1 MNTAQFFISYRNVEP
16 DATWAYW
23 VAWQIELKYGEGSCL
38 IQEWD
43 FSPNGNFIK
52 NMHKGALCDFTI
64 AIGSP
69 NYFTSEYTADE
80 WTAAFHERKL
90 ILLEIAPCQT
100 LGLLAPTFSLR
111 LYDSTEDKASE
122 ALYQHLERVIAFNEH
137 GRMKPVESPAFPQ
150 GCLKGHNLTNKPCN
164 LPYPCSSYFV
174 CEQDVW
180 HRLKNVVVP
189 CTTTN
194 LVRSVT
200 VLHGLHGIG
209 KTTAAVAFGWE
220 HLSDFTAVL
229 WISANSKEVL
239 HSSLGSLCEFE
250 ALDLPEQ
257 KETDNIKRVEAVR
270 RWLKGHTG
278 WLLIVDNVDT
288 EEARDFLFECVPAA
302 FAGTLL
308 ATSCLSDWD
317 STCHAIEMLTWTHAL
332 GADFFIK
339 RLQLDQSSWP
349 TVARLSDALGG
360 LPLALEQAAAHMRQ
374 TRTSPDDYLTKLVDD
389 IKQAVHAQAKG
400 ATQYSHSFT
409 AIINQSLAHLS
420 TEARFTLEL
429 AAFLAPN
436 HQMIKIYEV
445 LTTHPRRSQMAEHG
459 VPIYLKDANQHVS
472 ELNQWSFITRR
483 EDDFDVHPLVQLAVK
498 ELLSVEEQRQRV
510 AVLLR
515 MFVMPFV
522 ETASPSDSSTW
533 NFWRYLFPHMDA
545 LLVHLRDLSDQH
557 ALGLLLNSMGTFLN
571 VQGLHEDAVAFLIDS
586 VRFAELSRGMDHPD
600 TAGALNNLADALT
613 SCGKPN
619 EAKPLLLRVIEI
631 TEKNEPQVKHAK
643 SACWSNY
650 GSCLKALG
658 DLDGAEH
665 AFRKA
670 MAYDAARDGSNDEHG
685 LIVKNNLANILNQN
699 GANDEAEQ
707 LYLSVIQHT
716 QDNAALACTLTNLG
730 ALLYETGRPKPAV
743 TMLELALQL
752 FMRYYSPEHPHIKKT
767 TRHLTFARQMV
778 AQKDVK
784 PGQSD

>member
-16 DATWAYW
+16 DAKWAYW
-23 VAWQIELKYGEGSCL
+23 VAWQIELKYGEGSCR

-43 FSPNGNFIK
+43 FSPNGNFIT
-52 NMHKGALCDFTI
+52 NMQKGALCDFTI

-69 NYFTSEYTADE
+69 NYFTSEYTTDE

-100 LGLLAPTFSLR
+100 LGLLSPIFRLR
-111 LYDSTEDKASE
+111 LYDSTEDEASE

-137 GRMKPVESPAFPQ
+137 GRMKPVDAPAFPQ
-150 GCLKGHNLTNKPCN
+150 GCVTGHNLTNKPCN
-164 LPYPCSSYFV
+164 LPYPCSLYFV

-180 HRLKNVVVP
+180 QRLKNVAAP
-189 CTTTN
+189 CTTKTFG
-194 LVRSVT
+194 RSVT

-229 WISANSKEVL
+229 WLSANSKEVL
-239 HSSLGSLCEFE
+239 HSSFGSLCEFE

-278 WLLIVDNVDT
+278 WLLIVDNVDS

-332 GADFFIK
+332 GAVFFIK

-360 LPLALEQAAAHMRQ
+360 LPLALEQAAAYMRQ
-374 TRTSPDDYLTKLVDD
+374 TRISPDAYLTRLLDD
-389 IKQAVHAQAKG
+389 IKQAVHAQASG
-400 ATQYSHSFT
+400 ATKYSHSFV
-409 AIINQSLAHLS
+409 AIIKQSLAHLS
-420 TEARFTLEL
+420 SEARFTLEL

-445 LTTHPRRSQMAEHG
+445 LTTHPRRSQMEANG
-459 VPIYLKDANQHVS
+459 VPVYLKDADQHVT
-472 ELNQWSFITRR
+472 ELNLWSFIIRR
-483 EDDFDVHPLVQLAVK
+483 EDDFDVHPLVQLAVQ
-498 ELLSVEEQRQRV
+498 ELLSAQEQKQRIS
-510 AVLLR
+510 VLLH
-515 MFVMPFV
+515 MFIMPFV

-533 NFWRYLFPHMDA
+533 DFWRYVFPHMDA
-545 LLVHLRDLSDQH
+545 LLVHLQDHGDYH
-557 ALGLLLNSMGTFLN
+557 ALGILLNSMGMFLTG
-571 VQGLHEDAVAFLIDS
+571 QGLYEDAVTFLKDS
-586 VRFAELSRGMDHPD
+586 VKCAELSRGVDHSD

-613 SCGKPN
+613 SWGKPS

-631 TEKNEPQVKHAK
+631 TEKNDPQVKHAK
-643 SACWSNY
+643 SSCWNNL
-650 GSCLKALG
+650 GLCLEALG
-658 DLDGAEH
+658 EFDGAEE

-670 MAYDAARDGSNDEHG
+670 MAYDIARDGSNDKYG
-685 LIVKNNLANILNQN
+685 LIVKNNLANLLNRN
-699 GANDEAEQ
+699 GANGEAEQ
-707 LYLSVIQHT
+707 LYLSVIQHM

-743 TMLELALQL
+743 TMLDLALQL
-752 FMRYYSPEHPHIKKT
+752 FMRYYGPEHPHIKKT
-767 TRHLTFARQMV
+767 TRHLNFARQMV
-778 AQKDVK
+778 AQKDVE